1 MSLDLEG
8 IYAQQINLYEELDI
22 KIESSP
28 QDVPLTLIKKQYK
41 KMALMYHPDKQ
52 PDSSS
57 AIHKFHM
64 LSLATH
70 ILTDEYSRA
79 AYDKWLERRIG
90 NDEQRNELINKLNE
104 RESRAQKK
112 DRTHFAKDLTHIQE
126 YGSTLRK
133 MKHFKI
139 PYGDWKTL
147 NLSQT
152 TQKSSPEPHKFY
164 DSSTLRIEVR
174 NVESSGDLAD
184 KHILMEFLR
193 QIFEV
198 ESLHDLYYSSR
209 NDFANSESIVS
220 YVVFETP
227 RESQLIF
234 KRWTANPDL
243 SSWGPILDVSP
254 WIPIKYYK
262 NFTKQ
267 VDLAPEIAA
276 LVNNNTVII
285 D

>member
-28 QDVPLTLIKKQYK
+28 QDVPLALIKKQYR

-70 ILTDEYSRA
+70 ILTDESSRA

-90 NDEQRNELINKLNE
+90 NDEQRNELINQLNE

-112 DRTHFAKDLTHIQE
+112 GRTHFAKDITHIQE

-152 TQKSSPEPHKFY
+152 TQKSSPEPHKYY
-164 DSSTLRIEVR
+164 DSSTLRIEVQR
-174 NVESSGDLAD
+174 
-184 KHILMEFLR
+184 
-193 QIFEV
+193 
-198 ESLHDLYYSSR
+198 
-209 NDFANSESIVS
+209 
-220 YVVFETP
+220 P
-227 RESQLIF
+227 RESQLVF
-234 KRWTANPDL
+234 KRWTANRDL